1 MRELRLAA
9 ARERQH
15 GVQIMSFEQLAAR
28 LAGGLSRP
36 VDDEVLR
43 ATIQS
48 NLPSIALGEL
58 NNLKALPGPQKPS
71 NAATCPRIP
80 RRP

>member
-43 ATIQS
+43 ATIQDES
-48 NLPSIALGEL
+48 AEHR
-58 NNLKALPGPQKPS
+58 A
-71 NAATCPRIP
+71 
-80 RRP
+80 RRA